1 MLWAGSEPSQIYLGQ
16 TRVGVW
22 STASADAGVRWLPV
36 GSAQEG
42 WARGIELLRQD
53 GQPKRQRVKVWLSG
67 ALARPFVFEPVQGLR
82 RWSEALQVAAGLAP
96 DATGLGGPCE
106 VWLDDWA
113 PSRSC
118 IAVAVDRGLR
128 ELIESS
134 ARTEKLRLTAIRP
147 WWTEALREVIRA
159 EAWTTGLLAVE
170 EVDALTVLSGDGGVL
185 AAASCYSPRP
195 DSAQTE
201 ALLTRAL
208 MAANVMSA
216 NGRRARLREEEAL
229 GGREGTSEAVAIGSV
244 VPFGVCLEQIT

>member
-22 STASADAGVRWLPV
+22 STSSPDVGVQWLSAE
-36 GSAQEG
+36 SAQDG
-42 WARGIELLRQD
+42 WARGIERLRQD

-96 DATGLGGPCE
+96 DATGLEGPCE

-113 PSRSC
+113 PGKSC

-134 ARTEKLRLTAIRP
+134 AKTEKLRLTAIRP
-147 WWTEALREVIRA
+147 WWAEALREVVRA
-159 EAWTTGLLAVE
+159 EASTTGLLAVE

-195 DSAQTE
+195 DSTQTE

-216 NGRRARLREEEAL
+216 NGRRASLREEEEL
-229 GGREGTSEAVAIGSV
+229 GREGTSEAVAIGPV